1 MSLNNRH
8 ATILLLLISTILLII
23 IDIIVVLKFF
33 TYDEL
38 IENTYINASINT
50 TNSII
55 EEKESILE
63 NSLNITN
70 TDAIKNTNET
80 EITNNSRNDEDVY
93 YTTSRSIDIRTF
105 DEENYII
112 NEDIY
117 EEKYIEPIE
126 EEDIEED
133 YIDKE
138 PIEDKTVFYNSSI
151 GTITIPKT
159 NVDLQI
165 FDTITNSNMNTGT
178 CFLYST
184 GSLNNC
190 GTTIIVG
197 HNYQNGRL
205 FSNNDNLQI
214 GDVIYIT
221 LLDGNSYCYTVYDKI
236 YTTPEDLSY
245 LDRNTSNQPE
255 IALSSCTDN
264 EEGRIVILAR

>member
-23 IDIIVVLKFF
+23 IDIIVVFKFF

-38 IENTYINASINT
+38 IENTYIKASINT
-50 TNSII
+50 TS
-55 EEKESILE
+55 S
-63 NSLNITN
+63 S
-70 TDAIKNTNET
+70 
-80 EITNNSRNDEDVY
+80 
-93 YTTSRSIDIRTF
+93 SIDKRAF
-105 DEENYII
+105 KEENYII
-112 NEDIY
+112 HEDIY
-117 EEKYIEPIE
+117 EDNYIEPIE
-126 EEDIEED
+126 EDIQDNFIEPIEEKDIENN
-133 YIDKE
+133 YINE
-138 PIEDKTVFYNSSI
+138 ESIEDKTVLYDSSI

-159 NVDLQI
+159 NVDLPI
-165 FDTITNSNMNTGT
+165 FDSITNSNMNTGT

-184 GSLNNC
+184 GSLNKS

-197 HNYQNGRL
+197 HNYQNGKL

-221 LLDGNSYCYTVYDKI
+221 LLDGSSYCYTVYDKI

-245 LDRNTSNQPE
+245 LDKNTSNQPE

-264 EEGRIVILAR
+264 EEGRIIILAR

>member
-23 IDIIVVLKFF
+23 IDIIVVFKFF

-38 IENTYINASINT
+38 IENTYIKASINT
-50 TNSII
+50 TS
-55 EEKESILE
+55 S
-63 NSLNITN
+63 S
-70 TDAIKNTNET
+70 
-80 EITNNSRNDEDVY
+80 
-93 YTTSRSIDIRTF
+93 SIDKRAF
-105 DEENYII
+105 KEENYII
-112 NEDIY
+112 DEDIY
-117 EEKYIEPIE
+117 EDNYIEPIE

-133 YIDKE
+133 YIE
-138 PIEDKTVFYNSSI
+138 PIEEDIQDNFIEPIEEKDIENNYINEESIEDKTVLYDSSI

-159 NVDLQI
+159 NVDLPI
-165 FDTITNSNMNTGT
+165 FDSITNSNMNTGT

-184 GSLNNC
+184 GSLNKS

-197 HNYQNGRL
+197 HNYQNGKL

-221 LLDGNSYCYTVYDKI
+221 LLDGSSYYYTVYDKI

-245 LDRNTSNQPE
+245 LDKNTSNQPE

-264 EEGRIVILAR
+264 EEGRIIILAR